1 MASTQALVDRSEAVY
16 RELRSMRF
24 RFRLGAWIT
33 LIVGGLLLLL
43 VVGYFSY
50 GYSEIS
56 SFRDPELIVSLVGDM
71 ADQQIP
77 ALKKMAEDQVNQNAA
92 VWAEQASQQVLA
104 QVEPLRKQIESM
116 ALQQADE
123 AIAKIDVVGEKKF
136 REMLEQNRETV
147 QNAINQLKND
157 EEISEGAVIALKE
170 AVEKEF
176 QIDADSQVDA
186 LVTLVSDVNANMDK
200 LAAGENL
207 TREQRAERRVL
218 MLARR
223 IHVDRFGNMKLE
235 HVSENIPIAAVSE
248 MVEESEAKRL
258 RKEAKE
264 ASVEVPAAETVEM
277 AAAEETT
284 AEAPAAETKTDKPK
298 EEPKPA
304 DKPEEK
310 KEAADKEKPVDK
322 PKEEEKAKPAEKPE
336 EKKEGAAEE
345 KPADKPNEEA
355 KPAEK
360 PEEKKEGVAEEKPA
374 DKPKEETK
382 TAEKAEEKKE
392 A

>member
-1 MASTQALVDRSEAVY
+1 MASTQTLADRTEAVY
-16 RELRSMRF
+16 RELRSMRR
-24 RFRLGAWIT
+24 RFSLGAWIT

-77 ALKKMAEDQVNQNAA
+77 ALKKMAEDQVNQNAT

-104 QVEPLRKQIESM
+104 QVEPLRKHIESL
-116 ALQQADE
+116 ALQKSDE

-147 QNAINQLKND
+147 QNAINQLKNN

-176 QIDADSQVDA
+176 QIDSDSQVDA
-186 LVTLVSDVNANMDK
+186 LVTIVSDVNANMEK
-200 LAAGENL
+200 LAAGEDL

-223 IHVDRFGNMKLE
+223 IHVDRFGDMKLE
-235 HVSENIPIAAVSE
+235 HISETMPVVNE
-248 MVEESEAKRL
+248 LVEDFETKRL
-258 RKEAKE
+258 QKEAKE
-264 ASVEVPAAETVEM
+264 ASANVPEAEAFEM
-277 AAAEETT
+277 VAAEETVAT
-284 AEAPAAETKTDKPK
+284 TPKEKEEAATEEKASDKPK
-298 EEPKPA
+298 
-304 DKPEEK
+304 
-310 KEAADKEKPVDK
+310 
-322 PKEEEKAKPAEKPE
+322 
-336 EKKEGAAEE
+336 
-345 KPADKPNEEA
+345 EEA

-360 PEEKKEGVAEEKPA
+360 PEETKKAAAEEKPA
-374 DKPKEETK
+374 DKPKEEAKATEK
-382 TAEKAEEKKE
+382 PEDTSAKESKPAKKAEEKPDDKPKE
-392 A
+392 EAKSAEKKEDMPAEEDKPAEETEEKKDA